1 MNTELHRLAKTADLD
16 AQAHTQLR
24 LRFGHACAQRVRHL
38 LESPE
43 AVEGLDVL
51 GAFLEGKA
59 DSAALASAERRM
71 ALVAGSH
78 PGSRSIDGTA
88 HAAVS
93 ATYAVYQAV
102 AGRALQAA
110 EYAAYATV
118 YAYGAYAITD
128 PDAFA
133 EEFAWQVS
141 TFDRLLGEEQPL
153 SMRAG

>member
-1 MNTELHRLAKTADLD
+1 MAE
-16 AQAHTQLR
+16 
-24 LRFGHACAQRVRHL
+24 V
-38 LESPE
+38 
-43 AVEGLDVL
+43 
-51 GAFLEGKA
+51 
-59 DSAALASAERRM
+59 AA
-71 ALVAGSH
+71 SH

-141 TFDRLLGEEQPL
+141 AFKGLLQDREKT
-153 SMRAG
+153 A

>member
-1 MNTELHRLAKTADLD
+1 MNTELHRLAKAADLD
-16 AQAHTQLR
+16 AQAHALLR

-38 LESPE
+38 LESPD
-43 AVEGLDVL
+43 AVEGLDTL

-59 DSAALASAERRM
+59 DSAALALAEQRM
-71 ALVAGSH
+71 AVVAGSH

-133 EEFAWQVS
+133 DEFAWQVS
-141 TFDRLLGEEQPL
+141 TLDRLLREEQLL

>member
-1 MNTELHRLAKTADLD
+1 MNSELHQLAKTADLGSE
-16 AQAHTQLR
+16 ARRLLR
-24 LRFGHACAQRVRHL
+24 LRFGFACVQRVRHL
-38 LESPE
+38 LESPK
-43 AVEGLDVL
+43 ALEGLDTL
-51 GAFLEGKA
+51 GAFLEGKIS
-59 DSAALASAERRM
+59 SAALALAEQRM
-71 ALVAGSH
+71 AVVAGSH

-93 ATYAVYQAV
+93 ATYAVFQAV

-128 PDAFA
+128 PEAFA

-141 TFDRLLGEEQPL
+141 AFEALLREEHPL
-153 SMRAG
+153 PARAG